1 MKQVS
6 RNHIVNNLVEVY
18 LKKHPDRRRPINEL
32 KELDNKNKVK
42 AEIVSSLFD
51 VWPIKPHS

>member
-18 LKKHPDRRRPINEL
+18 LKKHPDRRRPMDEL
-32 KELDNKNKVK
+32 KELDAKNKVK
-42 AEIVSSLFD
+42 AEIVRSFNLFA
-51 VWPIKPHS
+51 KF